1 MSFTFEYPHGL
12 WGLLLIPVLV
22 LIYILKNK
30 HTEQVISSTYL
41 WTLSERFLKRRNP
54 ISRVTGIIS
63 LILQILAVLFISIGI
78 SQPVFK
84 PANAADDFVFILDAS
99 GSMHYEQG
107 DTTRFELGKNK
118 IAELIEESAEGSAY
132 TLIRAGEGTG
142 TLYKE
147 CEEKAEALAMLEE
160 AQPSSTTPNFTQAR
174 SMAQELFA
182 QKPSSKIYL
191 VTDKGYAD
199 MQNVTLINVAENV
212 ENYAVYG
219 LEQGLKEGKLVV
231 MGKAC
236 SYKSDA
242 TLSLSLEL
250 INGDDKVTQAQTIE
264 VNALE
269 EKVFSFTLENSG
281 YQSITVKIDNEDSL
295 PLDNESILYGV
306 NSVNTTKEGGILLV
320 SEDGFFLKEAFESL
334 VGESGV
340 ETCLPSE
347 YDSTKQG
354 YQLYVF
360 EDFVPQVLP
369 GGAVWFVNP
378 SDSVPDA
385 GFSVLQE
392 KMLPAPQKLEY
403 STSTATRVEELLKN
417 THGDEISID
426 MYIKCSLY
434 RSFHTLISYE
444 GSPVVFAGTNS
455 KNLRQVVFAFDF
467 HRADFIL
474 KFDYMVLMKNLLNFT
489 SPAMVTRSGY
499 ECGESV
505 LVNVFADC
513 ESIRI
518 DTPTG
523 DIAYLD
529 VSQDLAE
536 YMLNEVG
543 TYKITQMRGGN
554 PQVAYIYGNLPAGE
568 RAAMVNE
575 EKFIVE
581 GTPSEERRAGRY
593 DDLTIL
599 FIVLAA
605 IFIADWMVYCYEQY
619 QLR

>member
-1 MSFTFEYPHGL
+1 MSFTFEYPQGL
-12 WGLLLIPVLV
+12 WGLVLIPVLV

-78 SQPVFK
+78 AQPVYK

-99 GSMHYEQG
+99 GSMQYEQAG
-107 DTTRFELGKNK
+107 TTRFEIGKGK
-118 IAELIEESAEGSAY
+118 IAELIENSAEGSAY
-132 TLIRAGEGTG
+132 TLVRAGEGTG

-147 CEEKAEALAMLEE
+147 CEKKADALSMLAAAE
-160 AQPSSTTPNFTQAR
+160 PSSTTPNFVQAR
-174 SMAQELFA
+174 SLAQEMFA
-182 QKPSSKIYL
+182 KKPGAKIYL
-191 VTDKGYAD
+191 VTDKSYQNI
-199 MQNVTLINVAENV
+199 QNVELINVAEDA
-212 ENYAVYG
+212 ENYAVYA
-219 LEQGLKEGKLVV
+219 LEQDLKEGKLVIA
-231 MGKAC
+231 GKAC

-242 TLSLSLEL
+242 EITLSLEL
-250 INGDDKVTQAQTIE
+250 INGDNKVQEEQTLSLK
-264 VNALE
+264 ALE
-269 EKVFSFTLENSG
+269 ERDFEFILENSG
-281 YQSITVKIDNEDSL
+281 FQSVTVKITNEDAM
-295 PLDNESILYGV
+295 PLDNESVLYSVSG
-306 NSVNTTKEGGILLV
+306 VNTTEEGGILIV
-320 SEDGFFLKEAFESL
+320 SEDAFFLRKAFESM
-334 VGESGV
+334 VGKKGIKTV
-340 ETCLPSE
+340 LPKE
-347 YDSTKQG
+347 YDTTMQG

-360 EDFVPQVLP
+360 ENFVPTVLP
-369 GGAVWFVNP
+369 DGAVWFVNP
-378 SDSVPDA
+378 ADSVPDA

-392 KMLPAPQKLEY
+392 KNLPAPQKLEY

-417 THGDEISID
+417 TNGDEISVD

-434 RSFHTLISYE
+434 RSFHTLLSFE

-467 HRADFIL
+467 HRSDFIL

-489 SPAMVTRSGY
+489 SPAMISQSAY

-505 LVNVFADC
+505 LVNVFADS

-523 DIAYLD
+523 GIVYLD
-529 VSQDLAE
+529 VRQDLAE
-536 YMLNEVG
+536 YTLSEVG

-554 PQVAYIYGNLPAGE
+554 PQIAYIYGNLPSGE

-575 EKFIVE
+575 ERFIIE

-599 FIVLAA
+599 FIILAA